1 MEQQDKEKL
10 EKLFSEDNKLRA
22 KTLLVIKSR
31 PKLSVSDNDDGME
44 LNEGYEFD
52 VDGAIPEIADGIAKL
67 AIEMEPNGFGENS
80 GSYFINLISEYY
92 KKLTSKE

>member
-10 EKLFSEDNKLRA
+10 EKLFSEDNQLKA
-22 KTLLVIKSR
+22 KTILVIKSR

-44 LNEGYEFD
+44 LNEGYEFE
-52 VDGAIPEIADGIAKL
+52 VDGAIPEIADSIAKL

-80 GSYFINLISEYY
+80 GSYFINLIGEYFR
-92 KKLTSKE
+92 KLTNKE